1 MDYETGIIHSLETTA
16 ANVHDLTLVAQ
27 QLHREEQVV
36 YRDDLIET
44 IKAHILAKVEYPFRI
59 IKRQSGFQ
67 STQLRGILLP
77 RPQVERGGATRTVA
91 W

>member
-1 MDYETGIIHSLETTA
+1 MDYQTGIIHSVKTIV
-16 ANVHDLTLVAQ
+16 ANVHDLTLAAEL
-27 QLHREEQVV
+27 LHREEQVV

-44 IKAHILAKVEYPFRI
+44 IKAHIRAKVEHPFLI
-59 IKRQSGFQ
+59 TKRQFGLQ

-77 RPQVERGGATRTVA
+77 RPQAERGGANRTLV

>member
-1 MDYETGIIHSLETTA
+1 MDNEIGIIHSVETTVA
-16 ANVHDLTLVAQ
+16 IVHDLTLAAEL
-27 QLHREEQVV
+27 LHREEQVV

-44 IKAHILAKVEYPFRI
+44 IKAHIRAKVEDPFLI
-59 IKRQSGFQ
+59 IKRQFGFQ

-77 RPQVERGGATRTVA
+77 RPQAERGGANRTLV